1 MSNVI
6 NWQEWNI
13 PLQRFET
20 HTATNQPELD
30 VTYNINGVNL
40 SEFTSL
46 FNTGL
51 SEDTPLPERS
61 VGSANGPQHEYT
73 TNAGYIWPYVFRR
86 NTSNRH
92 FFKRPNATVNKIK
105 IKWNATDALKT
116 LSAFGG
122 IHTLQSF
129 IESNDSIIFKT
140 DTLEAR
146 MVNYSIYGD
155 APRPYGM
162 LDERVDPDTG
172 HMVKYW
178 KPESDGIFWNSITIR
193 VKDLINDNYK
203 EFTMAARTL
212 PYGYSVTYNP
222 RVYVTFIVLNDF
234 NPKYS
239 YDDGYIYNT
248 KVIQKYN
255 DEYRYDNQKGKFI
268 YPIFGFFND
277 VWITTLNSSDIHVQ
291 MYGTHGISSESPY
304 DYLLERIF
312 AEIDTSTGRAINR
325 WGDITLY
332 NDWETPQLNVTVTGD
347 YVVDNCTD
355 MYLDYYYV
363 PVSYNNDSGSYEYY
377 ISGCTLGEIP
387 PVPDPDPEDFDP
399 DVKYPDEPDNVQNLP
414 TPHTPQ
420 DTTGLEEYLK
430 GYKDG
435 QVGNSNYQTEEATN
449 SDSIDGLNGDTS
461 VIQINAKRSFD
472 YDCYALTYAQVGS
485 MRNDIDSMVGCNWV
499 KVLLALDSSY
509 SAANVID
516 RVIELPFSP
525 TYLGSIINTIQ
536 SSPRYGAAALC
547 REPVRVTDTAKH
559 KQLINN
565 SAGVSNVVDLA
576 YETIGE
582 SVTLPAN
589 IRHPFKGTIKYYTRL
604 LSRYAEVD
612 YGSKTLTRIF
622 GSFLDFTDVNY
633 KLVLPQGESYI
644 LDPNLLF
651 RDSNGGYTNTAVI
664 SIKGF
669 IDLQTG
675 DMLINVTCNN
685 EYIIQTTINMAVE
698 RKLNGKDSAAEV
710 RNVAT
715 AIKDAASLGLMMAG
729 SPSIVGTNTHTLG
742 ANAPAKSYEWGKK
755 ANGNTNYRT
764 GYDPNHIFTGLSGSS
779 GNVEYN
785 SISAQGIANGIFDTL
800 GATGNAAIG
809 ARSVDYTAAVNNG
822 STKLIAN
829 QLPYIVYDYP
839 EIMIPSQGPYSYPG
853 PWDFTFNYFT
863 ERGLPAATTKIG
875 KGYNQ
880 YGLVTNV
887 DLNWTYSWS
896 HNEIQ
901 GFKEDLI
908 KGFHIYNESNIY
920 RNPRDIYSEIF
931 QNPSRYKYSTEEPG
945 YVEEETSQGY
955 EHTDTIV
962 LVNVVSN
969 WEKYIDRFCS
979 NNIVYSLQGG
989 FNIAYECTPYR
1000 DMNIDTPVVDIS
1012 SEVFTHQNTA
1022 IWNGRI
1028 YRVTSVDYM
1037 PGHIVRLY
1045 LQEDYITTWFYFS
1058 VVEGIITRSTSYGI
1072 SDMMD
1077 QYPRTVK
1084 RKVKKVVYDS
1094 MRANLGSSYVV
1105 QSSTGHSDAP
1115 SSNQNTEEE

>member
-30 VTYNINGVNL
+30 VTYNINGINL

-46 FNTGL
+46 YNTGL

-61 VGSANGPQHEYT
+61 AGSSNGPQHEYT
-73 TNAGYIWPYVFRR
+73 TNGGYIWPYVFRR

-92 FFKRPNATVNKIK
+92 FFKAPNGRTNKIK
-105 IKWNATDALKT
+105 IKWSATEALKT

-122 IHTLQSF
+122 VHTLQSF

-146 MVNYSIYGD
+146 MIDYGVLGN
-155 APRPYGM
+155 APRAYG
-162 LDERVDPDTG
+162 LLSEHVDPDTG

-178 KPESDGIFWNSITIR
+178 KPQSDGIFWESITIR
-193 VKDLINDNYK
+193 VKDLINNNIK
-203 EFTMAARTL
+203 EFRLSSRTL
-212 PYGYSVTYNP
+212 PYGYSETIDP
-222 RVYVTFIVLNDF
+222 FVYVTFIVLNNF

-239 YDDGYIYNT
+239 YNGGYIYNT

-268 YPIFGFFND
+268 YPIFGFFNGD
-277 VWITTLNSSDIHVQ
+277 LISTNVSGSVIHVQ
-291 MYGTHGISSESPY
+291 KYGSYGISSESPL
-304 DYLLERIF
+304 DNLLERIF
-312 AEIDTSTGRAINR
+312 GEIDINTGRAINR
-325 WGDITLY
+325 WGDVKLY

-347 YVVDNCTD
+347 YIVDNCTD
-355 MYLDYYYV
+355 MYLDYFYV
-363 PVSYNNDSGSYEYY
+363 PVAYNNDSGTYEYY

-387 PVPDPDPEDFDP
+387 PTPDPDPGDYEP
-399 DVKYPDEPDNVQNLP
+399 DVNYPDAPDNIQNLP

-420 DTTGLEEYLK
+420 DTSGLEEYLK

-435 QVGNSNYQTEEATN
+435 QVGTSNYQTEEATN
-449 SDSIDGLNGDTS
+449 SDSVDGLNGDTA

-472 YDCYALTYAQVGS
+472 YDCYALTYAQVAG
-485 MRNDIDSMVGCNWV
+485 MRDDIDSMVGCNWV

-536 SSPRYGAAALC
+536 STPAYGAAILC

-559 KQLINN
+559 KQLIDK
-565 SAGVSNVVDLA
+565 SAGVSDVVDLA
-576 YETIGE
+576 YETIGA
-582 SVTLPAN
+582 SVILPAY
-589 IRHPFKGTIKYYTRL
+589 IRNPFKGTIKYYTRL

-633 KLVLPQGESYI
+633 KLVLPQGESHV

-651 RDSNGGYTNTAVI
+651 RDSNGNYTNTAI
-664 SIKGF
+664 LSIKGF

-685 EYIIQTTINMAVE
+685 EFIIQTTINMAVE

-729 SPSIVGTNTHTLG
+729 SPSIVGNTTHTLN
-742 ANAPAKSYEWGKK
+742 ANAPAKSFEWGKK
-755 ANGNTNYRT
+755 ANGNTQYRT
-764 GYDPNHIFTGLSGSS
+764 GYDPNNIFTGLSGAS
-779 GNVEYN
+779 GNTEYN
-785 SISAQGIANGIFDTL
+785 SISTQGIANGIFDTL

-809 ARSVDYTAAVNNG
+809 ARSVDYTSAVNNG

-829 QLPYIVYDYP
+829 QLPYIIYDYP
-839 EIMIPSQGPYSYPG
+839 EIMIPSQGPYSYKG

-863 ERGLPAATTKIG
+863 ERGLPASTTKVG

-887 DLNWTYSWS
+887 QLNWTYSWS

-920 RNPRDIYSEIF
+920 RNPRDVYIETF
-931 QNPSRYKYSTEEPG
+931 QNPNRYKYSTEQPG

-962 LVNVVSN
+962 LVNVMAS

-979 NNIVYSLQGG
+979 NNLVYSLQGG

-1012 SEVFTHQNTA
+1012 GNIFTHQNTA

-1037 PGHIVRLY
+1037 PGNIVRLY

-1058 VVEGIITRSTSYGI
+1058 VVEGIIVRSTSYGI

-1094 MRANLGSSYVV
+1094 MRANLGSSYIV
-1105 QSSTGHSDAP
+1105 QSSTGHADK

>member
-20 HTATNQPELD
+20 HTAYNQPELE

-92 FFKRPNATVNKIK
+92 FFKAPNSRTNKIK
-105 IKWNATDALKT
+105 IKWIATDALKT

-122 IHTLQSF
+122 IHSLQSF

-155 APRPYGM
+155 APRAYGM
-162 LDERVDPDTG
+162 LSERVDPETG

-178 KPESDGIFWNSITIR
+178 KPESNGIFWNSITIR
-193 VKDLINDNYK
+193 VTDLINNNFK
-203 EFTMAARTL
+203 EFTLPSRTL
-212 PYGYSVTYNP
+212 PYGYSVTLDP
-222 RVYVTFIVLNDF
+222 AVYITFIVLNNF

-268 YPIFGFFND
+268 YPIFGFFNTT
-277 VWITTLNSSDIHVQ
+277 WITTLNSSDIHVQ
-291 MYGTHGISSESPY
+291 NYGSYGISSESPY

-312 AEIDTSTGRAINR
+312 AEIDTSTGHAINR
-325 WGDITLY
+325 WGDVTVY
-332 NDWETPQLNVTVTGD
+332 NDWSEPQLTQTVSGSTI
-347 YVVDNCTD
+347 VDNCSD

-363 PVSYNNDSGSYEYY
+363 PVAYNNDSGSYEYY

-387 PVPDPDPEDFDP
+387 PTPDPDPENFDP
-399 DVKYPDEPDNVQNLP
+399 DVKYPDDPANVQNLP
-414 TPHTPQ
+414 IPQTPQ
-420 DTTGLEEYLK
+420 DTSGLEEYLK

-435 QVGNSNYQTEEATN
+435 QVGTSNYQTEEATN
-449 SDSIDGLNGDTS
+449 SDSLDGLNGDTS
-461 VIQINAKRSFD
+461 VIQINTKRSFD
-472 YDCYALTYAQVGS
+472 YDCYALTNSQVAE
-485 MRNDIDSMVGCNWV
+485 MRDDIDSMVGCNFV
-499 KVLLALDSSY
+499 KILLALDKSY

-525 TYLGSIINTIQ
+525 TFLGSIINTIR
-536 SSPRYGAAALC
+536 SSPCYGDAVLC
-547 REPVRVTDTAKH
+547 REPVPVTDSTKH
-559 KQLINN
+559 KKLIDA
-565 SAGVSNVVDLA
+565 SAGVTDVVDLA
-576 YETIGE
+576 YDTIGQTP
-582 SVTLPAN
+582 TLPATV
-589 IRHPFKGTIKYYTRL
+589 RMPLSGVIKYYTRL

-612 YGSKTLTRIF
+612 YGTKTLTRIF

-633 KLVLPQGESYI
+633 KLVLPQGESYV

-651 RDSNGGYTNTAVI
+651 RDSNGGYTNTAEL

-675 DMLINVTCNN
+675 DMLLNITCNN
-685 EYIIQTTINMAVE
+685 ELIIQTTINMAVE

-710 RNVAT
+710 RNVAN
-715 AIKDAASLGLMMAG
+715 AIKDAASLGLLMAG
-729 SPSIVGTNTHTLG
+729 GPTGTSIESNMLG
-742 ANAPAKSYEWGKK
+742 ASGVPKSFDWGKSELGRQRYRTSY
-755 ANGNTNYRT
+755 APYSMNMFLSGTEGNTSYRS
-764 GYDPNHIFTGLSGSS
+764 FSS
-779 GNVEYN
+779 
-785 SISAQGIANGIFDTL
+785 QGIANGLFDTVES
-800 GATGNAAIG
+800 TGNAAIG
-809 ARSVDYTAAVNNG
+809 ARSVDYTSAVNNG

-829 QLPYIVYDYP
+829 QLPYIIYDYP

-920 RNPRDIYSEIF
+920 RNPRDVYNEIF
-931 QNPSRYKYSTEEPG
+931 QNPNRYKYSTEQPG

-962 LVNVVSN
+962 LVNVVSS

-979 NNIVYSLQGG
+979 NNLVYSLQGG

-1094 MRANLGSSYVV
+1094 MRANLGSSYIV
-1105 QSSTGHSDAP
+1105 QSSTGHVDAP
-1115 SSNQNTEEE
+1115 PTP